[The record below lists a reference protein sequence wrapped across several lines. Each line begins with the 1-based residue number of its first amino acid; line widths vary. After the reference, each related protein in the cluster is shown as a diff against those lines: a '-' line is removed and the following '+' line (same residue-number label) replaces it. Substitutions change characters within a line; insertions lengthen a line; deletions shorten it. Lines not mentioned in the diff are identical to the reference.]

1 MQRFRRRGPE
11 SFKLQWVFV
20 LSVCCPSFQLPRR
33 LALGVHLQ
41 NFNQEGWGWG
51 VEVAGEISKTNQDSV
66 FRFSAFEGLINCEGF
81 WFIVFKAPIQLFMVR
96 VLTLLVQKAES
107 VNCQSSAFRD
117 NPGILALLVVLLLPL
132 SSHPI
137 HRPAH
142 GQEFFLMIF
151 FIC

>member
-1 MQRFRRRGPE
+1 MSQTG
-11 SFKLQWVFV
+11 
-20 LSVCCPSFQLPRR
+20 
-33 LALGVHLQ
+33 
-41 NFNQEGWGWG
+41 GWG

-142 GQEFFLMIF
+142 GQEFFLMICNLTNSVGSF
-151 FIC
+151 FNIVESTHTKKKTRKKENTQFGKGCVI